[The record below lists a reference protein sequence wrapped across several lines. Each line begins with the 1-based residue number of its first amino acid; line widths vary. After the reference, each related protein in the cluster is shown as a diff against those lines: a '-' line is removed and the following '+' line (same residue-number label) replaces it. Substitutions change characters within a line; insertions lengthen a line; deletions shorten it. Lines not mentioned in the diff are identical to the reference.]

1 MVKQYK
7 IDEVANLARKL
18 QERKNIIL
26 TNYSGIKVKS
36 LSELR
41 RKIRE
46 KGGEY
51 KVIKN
56 NLFKRAMSEVGAVS
70 IDKHLKGPIGVV
82 FIKDDVGEIAKVL
95 RDFAK
100 EQEKF
105 AFSLGLLDNV
115 VYSADQVKQIAD
127 LPSKEVL
134 LSQVMSLVNGP
145 GTKIA
150 IGINQIMASLARGIN
165 AVAEKNAQ

>member
-56 NLFKRAMSEVGAVS
+56 NLFKRAMNEVGAVS
-70 IDKHLKGPIGVV
+70 IDQHLKGPIGVV

-105 AFSLGLLDNV
+105 AFSLGVLDNV
-115 VYSADQVKQIAD
+115 VYNADQVKQIAD
-127 LPSKEVL
+127 LPSREIL

-165 AVAEKNAQ
+165 AVAEKNAL

>member
-1 MVKQYK
+1 M
-7 IDEVANLARKL
+7 
-18 QERKNIIL
+18 
-26 TNYSGIKVKS
+26 
-36 LSELR
+36 
-41 RKIRE
+41 
-46 KGGEY
+46 
-51 KVIKN
+51 
-56 NLFKRAMSEVGAVS
+56 
-70 IDKHLKGPIGVV
+70 
-82 FIKDDVGEIAKVL
+82 GEIAKVL

>member
-7 IDEVANLARKL
+7 IDEVASLVQKL

-36 LSELR
+36 LSDLR

-51 KVIKN
+51 KVVKN
-56 NLFKRAMSEVGAVS
+56 NLFKRAMKEVGAVQ
-70 IDKHLKGPIGVV
+70 IDEHLKGPIGVV
-82 FIKDDVGEIAKVL
+82 FMKGEVGDIAKVL

-100 EQEKF
+100 EQDKF

-115 VYSADQVKQIAD
+115 VYSGDQVKQIAD
-127 LPSKEVL
+127 LPAKEVL

>member
-7 IDEVANLARKL
+7 IDEVANVAPGK
-18 QERKNIIL
+18 KNIIL
-26 TNYSGIKVKS
+26 TNYSGMGQRPV
-36 LSELR
+36 ELLKDPR
-41 RKIRE
+41 AAVQDRKQR
-46 KGGEY
+46 
-51 KVIKN
+51 
-56 NLFKRAMSEVGAVS
+56 LFKRAMSESAQS
-70 IDKHLKGPIGVV
+70 ASTSTSRAHRRR
-82 FIKDDVGEIAKVL
+82 FHQDDVGEIAKVL
-95 RDFAK
+95 GTSQRAGN
-100 EQEKF
+100 
-105 AFSLGLLDNV
+105 SHSPSVCSTMSSG
-115 VYSADQVKQIAD
+115 ADQVKQIAD